1 MMKYLITFTVFVCSV
16 IAGFHAFGNTPPVA
30 NAYEH
35 EILIGQQVQVDL
47 SILAP
52 KEGYVIWPE
61 LDEAVA
67 EHIELVSNLPID
79 TILVDTL
86 GQKGVQLLKQSLFLT
101 SWDSGLWVVPP
112 FQFQIGE
119 EKLETEAI
127 MLSVQTLELTE
138 KAELKDIK
146 DIYLFPVTWLE
157 ILIKI
162 LKVIPY
168 VWGGIILLAILA
180 FLIGRSPKKKAAVNV
195 VKQLPHEKALGLLT
209 ELKSSRLWEEDGQLK
224 AYHVAMSEIV
234 RDYLQHR
241 FVIPALE
248 STTDEI
254 DLLIKKVSE
263 IPEDVKLNLIQ
274 ALRINDMAKFAKV
287 KPSEQDNVYCLET
300 AFELVNKT
308 LPSPDLDEKEGDVKP
323 VVES

>member
-1 MMKYLITFTVFVCSV
+1 MKYLITFMVFVCSV

-300 AFELVNKT
+300 AFGLVNKT

>member
-1 MMKYLITFTVFVCSV
+1 MKYLITFMVFVCSV

-254 DLLIKKVSE
+254 DLLMKKVSE

>member
-1 MMKYLITFTVFVCSV
+1 MKYLITFTVFVCSV

-61 LDEAVA
+61 LDEAIA